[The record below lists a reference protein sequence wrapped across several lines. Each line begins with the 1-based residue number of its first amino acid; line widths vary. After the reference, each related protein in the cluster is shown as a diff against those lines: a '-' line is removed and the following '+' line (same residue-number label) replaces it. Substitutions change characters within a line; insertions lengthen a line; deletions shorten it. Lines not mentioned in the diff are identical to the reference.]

1 MFKKIVLLMFVFN
14 LAYSNWE
21 NISLNPKSINL
32 SDIAEI
38 NSILVAVGEN
48 GFIKYSEDL
57 GNNWSYFKVDKLSR
71 NLNKIVKH
79 DSTLFVAGNYGC
91 LGTLDLVTKEI
102 KTINIESKGKIIDI
116 AFNKNIGILVV
127 EGESVF
133 ISYNSGKSW
142 EKLSLK
148 INNIDYSN
156 QILRSIIT
164 KSGKIIF
171 LTVNSLIFSDD
182 NCNNYEKIG
191 FDVDAKLLSIVQN
204 NDNSMIIGTGNKKI
218 YKLDSAMNVINT
230 IQNNLTP
237 QSIYRLYSFN
247 DSILIAGI
255 VHNLD
260 LNHAISYDGGMS
272 WFYANKTGRI
282 FLNGATF
289 LKSELYFVSN
299 MGLIFKYNIDSMKYN
314 SNFDYLGEII
324 ELGDINL
331 RVNMI
336 NGSNDKIIISDGF
349 DIYVSKKLDLKW
361 KKIFTNNL
369 QGYYIKDISF
379 IDNDKIIAVVKKEVY
394 QNGSYKYFS
403 KIIEITGDTSYKV
416 LYETPIE
423 LNIYKIIFRP
433 NSVVTFF
440 PCYNKIL
447 WLNSENK
454 IDSLKIENVKYF
466 VNNSFGLTFDNYYY
480 FIAVDSNNKD
490 ILYLTQD
497 FKEIKKQ
504 VLSTAINNL
513 VMISKDVGL
522 THVSVVDKQNILK
535 TTDGGNS
542 FNVVYSFELNNPNIP
557 LINYI
562 NFSDLKNGVA
572 AGINGKVFYTDTGG
586 SNWFDI
592 SLSKSNGSLIPF
604 YPFANELY
612 VYDGVEA
619 YKFVG
624 MFPND
629 VRFSD
634 PISFNKGLYLFP
646 NPALSTTRIS
656 LLQEGDISISAVDV
670 LGRSFPLWSGFT
682 SAGEMELDV
691 STLLT
696 GTYTLLINYGTKVEA
711 VRLIKN

>member
-1 MFKKIVLLMFVFN
+1 MFAFN

-32 SDIAEI
+32 SDIAEF

-91 LGTLDLVTKEI
+91 FGTLDLVTKEI

-171 LTVNSLIFSDD
+171 LTANSLIFSDD

-191 FDVDAKLLSIVQN
+191 FDVDAKLLSIIQN
-204 NDNSMIIGTGNKKI
+204 NDNSIIIGTGNKKI

-237 QSIYRLYSFN
+237 QSIYTLYSFN

-282 FLNGATF
+282 FLSGATF

-299 MGLIFKYNIDSMKYN
+299 FGLIFKYNIDSMKYN
-314 SNFDYLGEII
+314 SNFDYLGEKI
-324 ELGDINL
+324 ELGDKNL

-454 IDSLKIENVKYF
+454 IDSLKIENEKYF

-480 FIAVDSNNKD
+480 FIAVDSNNTY
-490 ILYLTQD
+490 ILNLTQD

-522 THVSVVDKQNILK
+522 THISVVDKQNILK
-535 TTDGGNS
+535 TSDGWNS
-542 FNVVYSFELNNPNIP
+542 FNLVYSFELNNPNIP

-562 NFSDLKNGVA
+562 NFSDMKKGVA
-572 AGINGKVFYTDTGG
+572 TGINGKVFYTDTSG
-586 SNWFDI
+586 SNWFYAKHKPQYRFKERKKI
-592 SLSKSNGSLIPF
+592 KSFI
-604 YPFANELY
+604 
-612 VYDGVEA
+612 
-619 YKFVG
+619 
-624 MFPND
+624 
-629 VRFSD
+629 
-634 PISFNKGLYLFP
+634 
-646 NPALSTTRIS
+646 
-656 LLQEGDISISAVDV
+656 Q
-670 LGRSFPLWSGFT
+670 
-682 SAGEMELDV
+682 
-691 STLLT
+691 
-696 GTYTLLINYGTKVEA
+696 
-711 VRLIKN
+711 